1 MPRVLHF
8 YSRVLCSDPPPDTLL
23 LQGPLMVHVLALPWD
38 TLMVHVLAPPW
49 DALMVHVLAP
59 PWNALM
65 VHVLA
70 PLWDAQM
77 ASVLP
82 VIPLTADA
90 ATAPAGGP
98 SPFVLVKPQSKP
110 GAELCGAADFIGAL
124 AVMQADFIGAL
135 AVMQADFIGAL
146 AVMQADFI
154 GALAVMQA
162 DFIGALAVMQA
173 DFIGA
178 LAVMQADFI
187 GALAVMQADFIGALA
202 VMQADFIGALAG
214 GCAPVEAL
222 WGMVGS
228 VVDALT
234 SPDISTGL
242 HSEVLCNLMLL
253 SQRTR
258 GASQSAALA
267 QASGTANHQ
276 AVYQQMWNEL
286 ELVGRAYQDTSPN
299 HFSLAQ
305 ELVTKA
311 AVQRNPGGSDPAGD
325 SSEERKAAQAA
336 ATAAATA
343 AMELLPAHKRK
354 RMTVAPG
361 ALAAAK
367 FPEVQRDGSGMPVM
381 PISLG
386 PSLRVLRL
394 GNVDPRPT
402 FHSENYI
409 WPVKYR
415 SERHYASC
423 KDPDARVV
431 YTCEIV
437 DGGGVPEFRVTAADA
452 PEEPISSLATLVALT
467 RTKQAPIAT
476 VRTPGVEG
484 PFAAADTRIRNGA
497 ATVSGPE
504 MFGFAHPTI
513 HRLILELPGV
523 ESCTK
528 YVGARVLHAKPE
540 IKQSETK
547 SAGKGE
553 LAAAAE
559 SLQGAHAAGTGELGP
574 AGQDDALM
582 SAEEVDDA
590 LGVGGEMEDD
600 YLFCMMRAPR
610 HGFGVEKTA
619 AAPCTNP
626 GNGATDVEELVSE
639 HTAVTDAEICLSF
652 PPKFRQVKGDSLFS
666 EYWVAKL
673 KKQKRETDFN
683 IE

>member
-1 MPRVLHF
+1 M
-8 YSRVLCSDPPPDTLL
+8 
-23 LQGPLMVHVLALPWD
+23 LQGMQPLALPCSHILPAVTQQLEPGLATQCLLGHVKSGKIV
-38 TLMVHVLAPPW
+38 TLSRAPSEAGEKISHVLGYNAGRMYLRALRPDVPSVANSICGIPFSPP
-49 DALMVHVLAP
+49 P
-59 PWNALM
+59 PGGYDVPTTSLPGRAQSASNTRLRVNAFRA
-65 VHVLA
+65 VA
-70 PLWDAQM
+70 A

-110 GAELCGAADFIGAL
+110 GAELCGAGEGPPGEGMQPSKQLPEQAQPPVVAARAL
-124 AVMQADFIGAL
+124 ERGTRWFPLPGDQSVL
-135 AVMQADFIGAL
+135 S
-146 AVMQADFI
+146 
-154 GALAVMQA
+154 
-162 DFIGALAVMQA
+162 
-173 DFIGA
+173 
-178 LAVMQADFI
+178 
-187 GALAVMQADFIGALA
+187 
-202 VMQADFIGALAG
+202 G

-354 RMTVAPG
+354 RMT
-361 ALAAAK
+361 
-367 FPEVQRDGSGMPVM
+367 EVQRDGSGMPVM

-452 PEEPISSLATLVALT
+452 PEEPISAFSATSAWG
-467 RTKQAPIAT
+467 T
-476 VRTPGVEG
+476 VVRRVGANRPGNPDEPTPG
-484 PFAAADTRIRNGA
+484 IRNGA